1 MKEQIINI
9 CKKLENKEITSEQG
23 YREIKEI
30 FLQILQNATQLLK
43 VATKK
48 EIEIIE
54 VQDNDIQKI
63 LLFYK
68 QMIYKDALLGK
79 AAKEKIKE
87 KLREYSIDDLWT
99 AIYAKSEDQ
108 WWIENNHKRGIA
120 WFFESKKR
128 IEKYIEEG
136 MSILKNKPDK
146 IKFGTDDKGQ
156 TLIKVN
162 PFYKNVS
169 TSI

>member
-9 CKKLENKEITSEQG
+9 CKKLENKEIVSEQG
-23 YREIKEI
+23 YKEIKEI

-43 VATKK
+43 ITTKK
-48 EIEIIE
+48 EIETIE
-54 VQDNDIQKI
+54 VLDEDIQKI

-79 AAKEKIKE
+79 AAKEKIRE
-87 KLREYSIDDLWT
+87 RLREYSLDDLWT
-99 AIYAKSEDQ
+99 AIYAKYEDE
-108 WWIENNHKRGIA
+108 WFREHNFKRGIA

-146 IKFGTDDKGQ
+146 IKFGTDEKGQ
-156 TLIKVN
+156 ILIKVN

-169 TSI
+169 RNH